1 MVDILLGT
9 GGAVA
14 RGQETTR
21 GGGEETSLQAGSL
34 CVVIMTITIA
44 LRYVLKN
51 NSPIAL
57 NIHSAGDFHISC
69 LRWT

>member
-1 MVDILLGT
+1 MVDILLGA

-21 GGGEETSLQAGSL
+21 GGGEETSLQAGGL
-34 CVVIMTITIA
+34 CVVIMSITIA
-44 LRYVLKN
+44 LRYMLKN
-51 NSPIAL
+51 NSPVAL
-57 NIHSAGDFHISC
+57 NIHSASDFHISR